1 MTQVERQQVEKLL
14 SEGRGVREAA
24 RNTGWSKS
32 QIEKIKKG
40 MEVSQADAS
49 TQPHA
54 SQSALAA
61 ECFRLFDQGKKPV
74 EVLEELGTKHEFE
87 PKEIMEMY
95 KLWANWR
102 GGAAYVDPEFFG
114 WLREKFHNMPYF
126 ILNEER
132 TARTPEE
139 WLQALRYEYLYCDNV
154 NTRLQV
160 FRIPCPR
167 CGKDMVFAEEDLD
180 GRSLDAVYKTLT
192 KAFKHWR
199 HRDCNGG
206 EATDIIYDTH
216 RSGKRTNGAY
226 PPSS

>member
-1 MTQVERQQVEKLL
+1 MGTLRGRRSMTQVERQRVEKLL

-74 EVLEELGTKHEFE
+74 EVLEELETKHEFE

-102 GGAAYVDPEFFG
+102 GG
-114 WLREKFHNMPYF
+114 
-126 ILNEER
+126 
-132 TARTPEE
+132 
-139 WLQALRYEYLYCDNV
+139 
-154 NTRLQV
+154 
-160 FRIPCPR
+160 
-167 CGKDMVFAEEDLD
+167 
-180 GRSLDAVYKTLT
+180 
-192 KAFKHWR
+192 
-199 HRDCNGG
+199 
-206 EATDIIYDTH
+206 
-216 RSGKRTNGAY
+216 
-226 PPSS
+226 SSYR